1 MGQAMLGPW
10 PRTRRHMCVC
20 GVIEEKGRENGREEN
35 SQKHNWIR
43 GWETFVD
50 FTTRGSSEVKS
61 TCILRWPRV
70 PTSASVSIKAHLI
83 SRIHTQE
90 QDTGCP
96 SLENWGWWVKDL

>member
-1 MGQAMLGPW
+1 MGGKMGE
-10 PRTRRHMCVC
+10 RR
-20 GVIEEKGRENGREEN
+20 ELP
-35 SQKHNWIR
+35 KHNWIR

-50 FTTRGSSEVKS
+50 FTTRGSSEVKN

-70 PTSASVSIKAHLI
+70 PTSASVSTKAHLV

-96 SLENWGWWVKDL
+96 SLENRGWWVKDL